1 MSNKNPND
9 KVSLNDK
16 LINIIIFLL
25 FILLICAAII
35 SVIGW
40 IKTNDLFFIIFGFI
54 SILGILINIY
64 SYSRAKLKK

>member
-1 MSNKNPND
+1 MSNKNPTD

-16 LINIIIFLL
+16 LINIVIFLL
-25 FILLICAAII
+25 FILLICVAII

-54 SILGILINIY
+54 SILGVLFNIY
-64 SYSRAKLKK
+64 IFSRRKSKK

>member
-40 IKTNDLFFIIFGFI
+40 IKTKDLFFIIFGFI

-64 SYSRAKLKK
+64 SYSKAKSKK